1 MISLIQLEYVVAVDT
16 HRHFAKAAEKC
27 FVSQPTLSM
36 QLKKMEEEL
45 GIILFDR
52 SKQPVIPTEAGK
64 VIIEQAR
71 LVLQEAKKIKLLADE
86 TKDTIS
92 GELRVGIIPTIA
104 PYLLPRFAG
113 DFKKKFPHIHVIV
126 EEIVT
131 ERIEEKLQKDLLDV
145 GILVTPLHNH
155 SIIEHPLYYEEMMV
169 YSNATHPLVSKPVIK
184 IKDIATPEMWLLS
197 DGHCFRHQVVNL
209 CDLHDLQSDKLPFE
223 FEGGSLDT
231 LMKIINQEGGYTL
244 IPELAAL
251 DVPQKRIHQV
261 RHFSKTCPLREVS
274 LVYTRRFAK
283 TRIIQ
288 LLAESIVQSVPK
300 HLPDKERG
308 TLVEWR

>member
-16 HRHFAKAAEKC
+16 HRHFATAAEKC
-27 FVSQPTLSM
+27 FVTQPTLSM

-45 GIILFDR
+45 GIIIFDR

-64 VIIEQAR
+64 TIIEQAR

-86 TKDTIS
+86 TKATIS
-92 GELRVGIIPTIA
+92 GELRIGVIPTIS

-113 DFKKKFPHIHVIV
+113 EFKKKFPHIHVIV
-126 EEIVT
+126 EEIIT
-131 ERIEEKLQKDLLDV
+131 ESIEEKLRKDLLDV
-145 GILVTPLHNH
+145 GILVTPLHNKA
-155 SIIEHPLYYEEMMV
+155 IIEQPLYYEEMMV
-169 YSNATHPLVSKPVIK
+169 YSNATHPLVTKPVIK

-209 CDLHDLQSDKLPFE
+209 CDLHHMESDKLPFE

-231 LMKIINQEGGYTL
+231 LMKIIDKEGGFTL

-251 DVPQKRIHQV
+251 DVPEKRIHQV
-261 RHFSKTCPLREVS
+261 RHFSQTCPLREVS

-283 TRIIQ
+283 TRIIK
-288 LLAESIVQSVPK
+288 LLAESIVQSIPGQMS
-300 HLPDKERG
+300 DKNRG